1 MIYLFKMMV
10 VACYYIEEDDY
21 IMEIFYKYSK
31 DRGDYFSPPS
41 SELEIKKVLINS
53 EELTQLFWDYIETE
67 ELLEIIESD
76 ANSKL

>member
-1 MIYLFKMMV
+1 MMV
-10 VACYYIEEDDY
+10 VDSYYIEEDDY
-21 IMEIFYKYSK
+21 IMEIFYEYSK
-31 DRGDYFSPPS
+31 DRGDYFSPLS